1 MDKIKNAS
9 IKRSMTLTFIIT
21 ICMIG
26 VFSGIAIFM
35 ANQSQQEILKNK
47 YLMVKSPDYER
58 SEERRVGKEFNF
70 MCISRW

>member
-1 MDKIKNAS
+1 MDKIKNVS

-26 VFSGIAIFM
+26 VFSGITIFM

-47 YLMVKSPDYER
+47 YLMVKSPDYEP
-58 SEERRVGKEFNF
+58 
-70 MCISRW
+70 MLTT

>member
-9 IKRSMTLTFIIT
+9 IKRSMTLTFIVT

-26 VFSGIAIFM
+26 VFSGITIFM

-47 YLMVKSPDYER
+47 YLMVKSPDYEP
-58 SEERRVGKEFNF
+58 
-70 MCISRW
+70 MLTT

>member
-26 VFSGIAIFM
+26 VFSGITIFM

-47 YLMVKSPDYER
+47 YLMVKSPDYEP
-58 SEERRVGKEFNF
+58 
-70 MCISRW
+70 MLTT

>member
-1 MDKIKNAS
+1 MGSGVQMDKIKNAP

-26 VFSGIAIFM
+26 AFSGIAILM

-47 YLMVKSPDYER
+47 YLMVKSPDYEP
-58 SEERRVGKEFNF
+58 
-70 MCISRW
+70 MLTT

>member
-9 IKRSMTLTFIIT
+9 IKKSMTLTFIIT

-47 YLMVKSPDYER
+47 YLMVKSPDYEP
-58 SEERRVGKEFNF
+58 
-70 MCISRW
+70 MLTT

>member
-1 MDKIKNAS
+1 MDKIKNVS

-26 VFSGIAIFM
+26 VFSGITIFM

-58 SEERRVGKEFNF
+58 DKSTNKYTID
-70 MCISRW
+70 MD